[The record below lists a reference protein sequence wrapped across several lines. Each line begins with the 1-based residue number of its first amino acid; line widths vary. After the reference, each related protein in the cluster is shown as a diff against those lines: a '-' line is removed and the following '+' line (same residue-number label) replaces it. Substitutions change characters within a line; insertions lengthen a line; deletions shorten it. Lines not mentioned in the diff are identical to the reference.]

1 MTTPEEWAK
10 VCGHVDKVVAKY
22 MKTEHLLDE
31 ASEEF
36 NFVVNTGDSDHEF
49 TDLSDDENDG
59 NISGVDTAKCLG
71 VSRLSVS
78 QYKDGSNATK
88 IQRKR
93 LTKSSTDEN
102 ANIKKEIRLA
112 IYQMYNDSKTVVTLL
127 LIDGKQQ
134 FVEFMQNFL

>member
-22 MKTEHLLDE
+22 METEHLLDE